1 MSMPAY
7 ALYKYAFEGGG
18 LIFMDGRSTIENVP
32 LETSHYTVVN
42 FYLVLA
48 LDA

>member
-7 ALYKYAFEGGG
+7 ALYKCAWGGG
-18 LIFMDGRSTIENVP
+18 LIFMDGQSTIENVP